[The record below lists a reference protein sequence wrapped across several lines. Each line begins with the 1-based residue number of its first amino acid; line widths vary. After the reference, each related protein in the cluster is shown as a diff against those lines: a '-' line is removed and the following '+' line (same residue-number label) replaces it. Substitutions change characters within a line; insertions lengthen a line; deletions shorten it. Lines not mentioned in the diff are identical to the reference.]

1 MRSEGGGVRGERRG
15 GGVRRGEG
23 RGVKGEGGGKGDM
36 RHDGVGETEGFIWRG
51 VV

>member
-1 MRSEGGGVRGERRG
+1 MSEGG

-36 RHDGVGETEGFIWRG
+36 RHDGVGEKEGFIWRG